1 MTKTVLIGS
10 SNIYRPWDLL
20 KDEEKSR
27 ITLQRCTKIETFASY
42 MAELVKEDTKVII
55 SVVENFVCDSVVST
69 ERKDVEDKV
78 TKTLDAFTEIVKTA
92 STRLTETRFAL
103 VEPTERPGV
112 IWYKEHFETLK
123 REYSGR
129 LTALGRINISVIKHD
144 DLPTQLFDNDGVHL
158 TAGMG
163 LTFLNALIYFADQ
176 IFDASVVDL
185 EEEET
190 AMEIASGSDGLLPL
204 TNKTTKP
211 KTTEEQL
218 MEVIAD
224 IEKRRMNDDLVFAR
238 IREELDFIVNSKKED
253 RIIIMGM
260 TTDVLRPKGDIES
273 RAWIRRIAEGA
284 LNAIIEGSGSSIQF
298 VSPNRS
304 VTLAVPVCE
313 IKFRDRES
321 AQKIRREFG
330 KQRKEGRIDSG
341 VFIANC
347 VTLGTR
353 VRLEVLKA
361 IARKCAAP
369 NNADMF
375 VQGFTSR
382 PVLQVKPKNGG
393 EQSALTF
400 VDAISRYGSKVKDA
414 DLVLAYERAG
424 MSFVGQMR
432 QNFVVLTDKGVRK
445 GGRQTRGGGSA
456 VPVVLTGANKR
467 ALEEGKD
474 NGDEGAKRQA
484 GGNWRGGSNGRGGR
498 GGNHTPGKK

>member
-1 MTKTVLIGS
+1 M
-10 SNIYRPWDLL
+10 
-20 KDEEKSR
+20 
-27 ITLQRCTKIETFASY
+27 
-42 MAELVKEDTKVII
+42 
-55 SVVENFVCDSVVST
+55 
-69 ERKDVEDKV
+69 
-78 TKTLDAFTEIVKTA
+78 
-92 STRLTETRFAL
+92 
-103 VEPTERPGV
+103 
-112 IWYKEHFETLK
+112 
-123 REYSGR
+123 
-129 LTALGRINISVIKHD
+129 
-144 DLPTQLFDNDGVHL
+144 
-158 TAGMG
+158 
-163 LTFLNALIYFADQ
+163 
-176 IFDASVVDL
+176 
-185 EEEET
+185 
-190 AMEIASGSDGLLPL
+190 
-204 TNKTTKP
+204 
-211 KTTEEQL
+211 
-218 MEVIAD
+218 
-224 IEKRRMNDDLVFAR
+224 
-238 IREELDFIVNSKKED
+238 
-253 RIIIMGM
+253 
-260 TTDVLRPKGDIES
+260 
-273 RAWIRRIAEGA
+273 
-284 LNAIIEGSGSSIQF
+284 
-298 VSPNRS
+298 
-304 VTLAVPVCE
+304 TLAVPVCE

-393 EQSALTF
+393 AQSALTF